1 MDSVKDITPP
11 CLNVVNSI
19 AIEFTT
25 FKHGG
30 VISFTE
36 SIDTFVKNLSEVQPS
51 VFFGVPRIY
60 TKFQLGILS
69 KFSQKKLDFLL
80 SIPLLSTIIKKKIQK
95 GLGP

>member
-1 MDSVKDITPP
+1 MNHIAER
-11 CLNVVNSI
+11 I

-51 VFFGVPRIY
+51 VFLGSQEFIQNFSWVYYLNSVRKNLISYYQFLTVIY
-60 TKFQLGILS
+60 YQKRKS
-69 KFSQKKLDFLL
+69 KKD
-80 SIPLLSTIIKKKIQK
+80 
-95 GLGP
+95 